1 MLEYVLIALQN
12 LLAQVVLLRSCSKLE
27 EPGASAS
34 RTHECLGLREPSPL
48 VKGPLSFPAEEKN
61 EATPKTDEHETPNES
76 EGQRLRSHRVDG
88 RERRRSLAC

>member
-27 EPGASAS
+27 EPG
-34 RTHECLGLREPSPL
+34 
-48 VKGPLSFPAEEKN
+48 AEEKN

-76 EGQRLRSHRVDG
+76 EGQRLRSHRVDV